1 MKTHRSAGL
10 TLVEVLVALAI
21 IAITLAAGIQASA
34 ALSNL
39 AQRQS
44 QQWLA
49 QLCAHN
55 ALVHLRLQPDFV
67 ALGNSLQTCP
77 QGPHSFALEVQVSP
91 TPNPSFRRVDVSVS
105 QIDPAPTT
113 VPAATPPTLLTLSTV
128 IGRH

>member
-1 MKTHRSAGL
+1 MKARRIAGL

-21 IAITLAAGIQASA
+21 VATTLAAGMQASA

-44 QQWLA
+44 SQWLA

-55 ALVHLRLQPDFV
+55 VLVQLRLQPEFV
-67 ALGNSLQTCP
+67 ALGNSQQNCP
-77 QGPHSFALEVQVSP
+77 QGPHTFAIEVQVSP

-105 QIDPAPTT
+105 LSEPAPAPAPT
-113 VPAATPPTLLTLSTV
+113 AAPPTLLTLTTV

>member
-1 MKTHRSAGL
+1 MKAQRSAGL

-21 IAITLAAGIQASA
+21 VAITLAAGMQASA

-44 QQWLA
+44 NQWLA

-55 ALVHLRLQPDFV
+55 ALAQLRLQPEFV
-67 ALGNSLQTCP
+67 PLGHSQQSCP
-77 QGPHSFALEVQVSP
+77 QGPHSFDLELQVSP
-91 TPNPSFRRVDVSVS
+91 TPNPSFRRVDVSVRLS
-105 QIDPAPTT
+105 EPALAPAPT
-113 VPAATPPTLLTLSTV
+113 AAPPTLLTLSTV